1 LALSL
6 HLISKGN
13 KDMSTNKSVAAI
25 ALAFLALFTAA
36 CTTNTD
42 SRQSKEENNGKN
54 NIVNKTVKKG
64 KTMKTVE
71 MTSEMFK
78 SKIMNYE
85 TSSEWNY
92 KGERPVLIDFY
103 ATWCGPCKATAPNV
117 EKIAEEYEGKVDVYK
132 VDVDQQQELAAVFG
146 VQSIPTI
153 LFIPTAGT
161 PTKNV
166 GAMSY
171 AQLKEAVN
179 QVLLK

>member
-1 LALSL
+1 MRIYKTFIIMVAIMLFASACSGKPESVRKQQES
-6 HLISKGN
+6 SKYI
-13 KDMSTNKSVAAI
+13 TNKKA
-25 ALAFLALFTAA
+25 
-36 CTTNTD
+36 
-42 SRQSKEENNGKN
+42 
-54 NIVNKTVKKG
+54 KG
-64 KTMKTVE
+64 EKTMKTVE

-92 KGERPVLIDFY
+92 KGERPAIIDFY

-117 EKIAEEYEGKVDVYK
+117 EKIAEEYDGKVDVYK

-153 LFIPTAGT
+153 LFIPKTGT
-161 PTKNV
+161 PAKNV
-166 GAMSY
+166 GAMGY

-179 QVLLK
+179 EILLK

>member
-1 LALSL
+1 MRIYKTFIIMVAIMLFTSACSGKPESGRKQQESRKY
-6 HLISKGN
+6 I
-13 KDMSTNKSVAAI
+13 TNKKASGA
-25 ALAFLALFTAA
+25 
-36 CTTNTD
+36 
-42 SRQSKEENNGKN
+42 
-54 NIVNKTVKKG
+54 

-92 KGERPVLIDFY
+92 KGERPAIIDFY

-117 EKIAEEYEGKVDVYK
+117 EKIAEEYDGKVDVYK

-153 LFIPTAGT
+153 LFIPKTGT
-161 PTKNV
+161 PAKNV
-166 GAMSY
+166 GAMGY
-171 AQLKEAVN
+171 DQLKEAVN
-179 QVLLK
+179 EILLK

>member
-1 LALSL
+1 
-6 HLISKGN
+6 
-13 KDMSTNKSVAAI
+13 MRTNKSVAAI
-25 ALAFLALFTAA
+25 ALAFLALLTAA
-36 CTTNTD
+36 CNTNG
-42 SRQSKEENNGKN
+42 RQSKEKNNGKN
-54 NIVNKTVKKG
+54 NIVNKTIKKG

-85 TSSEWNY
+85 TSTEWNY
-92 KGERPVLIDFY
+92 QGDRPVLIDFY

-117 EKIAEEYEGKVDVYK
+117 EKIAEEYDGKVDVYK

-146 VQSIPTI
+146 VQSIPTL
-153 LFIPTAGT
+153 LFIPKDGT